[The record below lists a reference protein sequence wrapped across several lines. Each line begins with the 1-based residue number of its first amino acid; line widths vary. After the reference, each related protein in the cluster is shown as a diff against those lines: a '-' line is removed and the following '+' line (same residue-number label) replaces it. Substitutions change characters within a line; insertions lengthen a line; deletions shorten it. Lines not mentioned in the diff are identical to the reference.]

1 MAVVAE
7 RGITDRRSTS
17 RRVVARDIA
26 AREAAAWTPVRGV
39 RAATLVHV
47 VVASLLAAAIFGAW
61 VAVERASAWRA
72 LAWLGG
78 GAMVYLA
85 MLRCGWNGRNW
96 RRTALVLT
104 AIGGALAAYVIL
116 QYRHLG
122 YPDKVDAVRGVGV
135 MTSALLPAIGGWNP
149 FPNSVATFLE
159 GLLPLALGLALGR
172 RLDRAGRI
180 RAAILLGVIAL
191 GLFLTASRG
200 AWIAGIVTLA
210 LWPLIARAKARRAGL
225 IAVAGA
231 VFAGLIVSSGW
242 ALFARPDR
250 LDLYRHSL
258 SLVRDFPFTGIGLG
272 DQFAAVLSQHALL
285 IQVPFLT
292 YSHNLFLDLWLEQGL
307 PGAVTWVALVAAL
320 LTVAIAGERAEL
332 GSGFRGAWL
341 GLLAIVIHGLS
352 DARQSV
358 DAWTWLP
365 FFALLGLVAA
375 RLRRA
380 RVIVPHAG
388 VASMVAAPAAL
399 LAVVVL
405 SAWPL
410 AAAWHTDLG
419 GLDEMD
425 ARNGAAAASTE
436 ARAAAVAAART
447 EYLGALLIDE
457 RQPTAHRRLGILA
470 MADARYA
477 DALAHLEAAA
487 AADPDNWTTRKAL
500 GLACTWTGDIERA
513 GLIFASLDD
522 PSMPGELNAWS
533 SWRESRGELSL
544 AQRAAQVSLR
554 LRPDTAVLRRIASL
568 ERTR

>member
-1 MAVVAE
+1 MLHRHGWVDRYSPPRDGVA
-7 RGITDRRSTS
+7 
-17 RRVVARDIA
+17 
-26 AREAAAWTPVRGV
+26 
-39 RAATLVHV
+39 AATLVHG
-47 VVASLLAAAIFGAW
+47 VVAGLLAAAIFGAW
-61 VAVERASAWRA
+61 IAVERASAWRA
-72 LAWLGG
+72 LGWFGG
-78 GAMVYLA
+78 GAVVYVA
-85 MLRCGWNGRNW
+85 MLRLAWNGRGW

-104 AIGGALAAYVIL
+104 AIGAALAAYVIL

-122 YPDKVDAVRGVGV
+122 YADKVDAVRNLGA

-180 RAAILLGVIAL
+180 AAAVLLGVLAL

-200 AWIAGIVTLA
+200 AWIAVIVSLA
-210 LWPLIARAKARRAGL
+210 LWPLIVRANARRAGL
-225 IAVAGA
+225 IAIAAAVA
-231 VFAGLIVSSGW
+231 AGLVLASGW

-285 IQVPFLT
+285 IQVPFFT
-292 YSHNLFLDLWLEQGL
+292 YSHNLFLDLWLELGL
-307 PGAVTWVALVAAL
+307 PGAVTWVALVAVL

-375 RLRRA
+375 RLRRV
-380 RVIVPHAG
+380 RLTVPHAG
-388 VASMVAAPAAL
+388 VASLVAAPAAL

-419 GLDEMD
+419 GLDEVY
-425 ARNGAAAASTE
+425 ARDGTVSPE
-436 ARAAAVAAART
+436 SRAVAVAAART

-470 MADARYA
+470 MADSRFA

-500 GLACTWTGDIERA
+500 GLACTWTGDVERA
-513 GLIFASLDD
+513 SRILASLED

-554 LRPDTAVLRRIASL
+554 LRPDASVLRRIASL